1 MVARQAELAHGS
13 PAATTP
19 VADLVHDGKISGK
32 QMVHLRRA
40 RGSVPVSTFATSR
53 QTEQHISQ
61 WLTAHRWPV
70 SAQAKAYYSGIIG
83 DRLMEASQVT

>member
-40 RGSVPVSTFATSR
+40 RGNVPVSTFLQPAR
-53 QTEQHISQ
+53 LNNISQ
-61 WLTAHRWPV
+61 WLTAHRWPG
-70 SAQAKAYYSGIIG
+70 SAQPEAYYSGIVG
-83 DRLMEASQVT
+83 DRLMEASRVT